1 MKLIHKIATSL
12 LMMALPVMA
21 NAQVTVSADNF
32 DITAGGEATFA
43 VSMANEGQL
52 ISDIQFDM
60 TMPDG
65 ITFKSAI
72 VASERSNGH
81 KLTASKTNGKD
92 RITIMGPMTG
102 SDPSFKGNQGPVAYV
117 TVQASSSFTTGKLA
131 FSFVRPGTPEGTSIK
146 CNDFDIIVNPAMTET
161 IEGVKFFVESSS
173 LALDEENKG
182 VLPIMLD
189 NPHYFATSAQFDLT
203 LPDGLKVVDV
213 QGTDR
218 SANLTT
224 SFKLRSNGTVRVVMA
239 DLSAQNLTIAGND
252 GAICNI
258 FFEAIDKDFKSGD
271 VKISGIKISSASG
284 RSDLNY
290 VGADITLTV
299 SSTAGIE
306 NVTANQ
312 LNQGAIYNLQGV
324 KVAGESMNKGVYIQ
338 NGKKFVV
345 K

>member
-43 VSMANEGQL
+43 VNMANEGQL

-81 KLTASKTNGKD
+81 KLTASKSNGKD

-102 SDPSFKGNQGPVAYV
+102 DPSFKGNKGPVAYV
-117 TVQASSSFTTGKLA
+117 TVQASSSFITGKLA
-131 FSFVRPGTPEGTSIK
+131 FSFVRPGTPEGASIK

-161 IEGVKFFVESSS
+161 IEGVKFFVEAQT
-173 LALDEENKG
+173 LDLDEENKG

-189 NPHYFATSAQFDLT
+189 NPKYFATSAQFDLT

-218 SANLTT
+218 SALLTT
-224 SFKLRSNGTVRVVMA
+224 GYTLRNNGTVRVVIA
-239 DLSAQNLTIAGND
+239 DLSAQFLTIAGND
-252 GAICNI
+252 GAICNV
-258 FFEAIDKDFKSGD
+258 FFEATDKDFKSGD
-271 VKISGIKISSASG
+271 VKISGIKLVNANNLKYTG
-284 RSDLNY
+284 D
-290 VGADITLTV
+290 DITITV

-306 NVTANQ
+306 NVTASQ
-312 LNQGAIYNLQGV
+312 LNQGTIYNLQGV
-324 KVAGESMNKGVYIQ
+324 KVAAESLNKGVYIQ
-338 NGKKFVV
+338 NGKKFVI